1 MPMISKST
9 MNQVTLGTVGREL
22 VTLPLYASEQQV
34 AQLVLG
40 ENRDLWRDIVGH
52 LEGRGLPRRSQL
64 IGGLRYV
71 PGVVRYFERA
81 ELGVPLGDATSF
93 AQDGEEHWER

>member
-1 MPMISKST
+1 MTSKST
-9 MNQVTLGTVGREL
+9 INRVTLGVAGKEL
-22 VTLPLYASEQQV
+22 VFLPLYASEEQV

-40 ENRDLWRDIVGH
+40 ENRGLWRGIVRH
-52 LEGRGLPRRSQL
+52 LEDHGFPRRSQL

-81 ELGVPLGDATSF
+81 ELGVSLDAAGAF
-93 AQDGEEHWER
+93 ARDGEEHWEP